1 MVQNDVRILV
11 RVRRTKK
18 LVESELPIVNT
29 ETEEDKKAREAGWKN
44 QEQRQRFLDSS
55 KLLAEN
61 IRKLAE
67 AIQRKYAIPAKR
79 KR

>member
-1 MVQNDVRILV
+1 M
-11 RVRRTKK
+11 RRAKK
-18 LVESELPIVNT
+18 LAQPELPFVNT
-29 ETEEDKKAREAGWKN
+29 KTEEDKKAREAGWQN

-67 AIQRKYAIPAKR
+67 AIQRKYAIPVKR
-79 KR
+79 